1 MPRNKCVTRDTDASA
16 PPPRGRARART
27 GAPKPAGAP
36 LPEWPRTGDLVQ
48 CMWTEDNIIEGI
60 VIDARDRGW
69 NPPMITI
76 ITGDGEKFMWSSPNV
91 RILSRRRRPA
101 GKKKKCRARKKK

>member
-16 PPPRGRARART
+16 PPPRGRNAQVT
-27 GAPKPAGAP
+27 LFQSGAP

-48 CMWTEDNIIEGI
+48 CMWTEDKIIEGI